1 MFIYKKTA
9 GSWGAPEE
17 IEAPEGEKKDGDY
30 FGVDVAISNGV
41 LLVGADEREA
51 WDSGTNNYQ
60 AVRKGKAYVYV
71 DNNDGNGYV
80 HSQTLIPDAAVPDGF
95 RFGSYLALD
104 GDNALIGN
112 FYQGCAGSEVPSVY
126 GFTRDAQGTWGQSFS
141 TSSSSC
147 GYGRGVALKENQGLI
162 SDRSGNLRLI
172 GFNGLGSNIDFYPF
186 GDHWRNSE
194 SSIFNGNW
202 LALGSGEVFAGND
215 RGYHSSS
222 SVQAGSVHVYDN
234 FSEVPVSKLCIL
246 YSPRNLNR
254 KSLANTSPCTSLEKK
269 SSHTF
274 LAKPGEPLSGYHTK
288 RVGAVKL
295 KSSFSRVIAQ
305 HRLAMKIGT
314 SSSGGILQV
323 AGKIASHMTCGS
335 SIISSMTVQG

>member
-9 GSWGAPEE
+9 GSWGAPQE

-112 FYQGCAGSEVPSVY
+112 FYQGCVGAVCGCAGENVPSVY
-126 GFTRDAQGTWGQSFS
+126 YIKRNTEGFWEQIFTY
-141 TSSSSC
+141 SSYAC
-147 GYGRGVALKENQGLI
+147 GYGQGVALKENQGLI
-162 SDRSGNLRLI
+162 SDGGGYLRLI
-172 GFNGLGSNIDFYPF
+172 DLNDPGSNVDLYPF
-186 GDHWRNSE
+186 GVYGRYSE
-194 SSIFNGNW
+194 FSYRNGNC

-215 RGYHSSS
+215 RSYPQPWGGE
-222 SVQAGSVHVYDN
+222 GSVHVYDN

-246 YSPRNLNR
+246 YSQRNLNR
-254 KSLANTSPCTSLEKK
+254 TRLTETSPCTSLVKK

-274 LAKPGEPLSGYHTK
+274 LAKPSEEPPF
-288 RVGAVKL
+288 R
-295 KSSFSRVIAQ
+295 
-305 HRLAMKIGT
+305 
-314 SSSGGILQV
+314 
-323 AGKIASHMTCGS
+323 
-335 SIISSMTVQG
+335 